1 MIPWSK
7 IAVMRNIRH
16 DQRGVTIQ
24 FYALMITAL
33 LELHLKQ
40 LILDQHES
48 QAHQD
53 AFKPSHPHAPTA
65 PHKTPP
71 RRRIKGVEFVTWL
84 NQKLQ
89 KYWKIGIHWLTALRE
104 LLVCPF
110 DERAIRILST
120 L

>member
-1 MIPWSK
+1 LKRTLNGIH
-7 IAVMRNIRH
+7 RIRQ

-24 FYALMITAL
+24 FYALLITAL

-40 LILDQHES
+40 LMLDQHES

-53 AFKPSHPHAPTA
+53 GFKPSHPHAPTA
-65 PHKTPP
+65 PHQTPP
-71 RRRIKGVEFVTWL
+71 RGRIEGVEFVTWL

-89 KYWKIGIHWLTALRE
+89 KYWKIGIHWLTALRD

-110 DERAIRILST
+110 DERAIGILST